1 MMTESIKIE
10 IQTDNYEIIGSS
22 TVKKMDKVILKLF
35 RR

>member
-10 IQTDNYEIIGSS
+10 IQTDNCEIIGSS
-22 TVKKMDKVILKLF
+22 MVKMMDKVILKLF